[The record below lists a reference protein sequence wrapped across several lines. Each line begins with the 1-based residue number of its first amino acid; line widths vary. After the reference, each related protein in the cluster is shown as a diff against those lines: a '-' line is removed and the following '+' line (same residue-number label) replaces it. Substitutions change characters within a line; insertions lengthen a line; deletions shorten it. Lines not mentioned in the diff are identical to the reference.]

1 MSVMKEDGTRR
12 LIQQILA
19 SLKVG
24 KIAIMDTVLSNTSN
38 NPVQNKVI
46 KQAIDG
52 TNTRIDGV
60 EDSLFKKHHFS
71 VGNPLIINKTECEFL
86 LIIRTNA
93 IYLITNFEIV
103 FPDNEGTV
111 TINAI
116 AGDDWIIGYSR
127 SGNNIS
133 LISPINTSGVY
144 VTI

>member
-1 MSVMKEDGTRR
+1 MSVLKEDGTRR

-52 TNTRIDGV
+52 ANTRIDGV
-60 EDSLFKKHHFS
+60 EDSLFKKHNFNP
-71 VGNPLIINKTECEFL
+71 GNPLIINKTECEFL
-86 LIIRTNA
+86 LIIRTSA

-116 AGDDWIIGYSR
+116 AGNDWTIGYSR

-133 LISPINTSGVY
+133 LISPINISGVY

>member
-71 VGNPLIINKTECEFL
+71 LGSPLVIDKTKCEFL
-86 LIIRTNA
+86 LIIIPNA
-93 IYLITNFEIV
+93 IYLITDFEIV
-103 FPDNEGTV
+103 FPDNTGTV

-116 AGDDWIIGYSR
+116 AGSDWVIGYSK

-133 LISPINTSGVY
+133 LTSPINTSGVY